1 MTRKTNKKHTMTP
14 VHELATGNSHNHH
27 MHPQHRHH
35 HTANSCSS
43 GPSNYQIMNEPFV
56 AIRRK
61 MDLLLDLGQ
70 LLMENGA
77 NTNHLQRDMMRAAT
91 YMGIP
96 PEYVHIHITYMTLML
111 NINDEKHSYTAFR
124 KTPVHGVNMTILS
137 TLSKLTWKAI
147 EQNFTLD
154 EFEAHLK
161 SIAQAPPKYSTSVLA
176 IGAGLACGAFTILFG
191 GSLFSALM
199 TSICAIVGFLV
210 RYICHHF
217 KINFY
222 FGVVAAAFSATSA
235 AYLLNTTLGS
245 FEIIYA
251 MVSCTLFL
259 IPGIPLINAVDDMIN
274 NHIVSGMTRA
284 MHTLLIV
291 SSMSVGIAMALYFD
305 HVSTFTHLNI
315 TPAVVSPIQAVAA
328 AIGAVCFSLIFNTPY
343 RLLWIVALGGTISV
357 ITRNILIVNFN
368 FTLVGASFVAAAI
381 IGLLALRFYKFFRT
395 APLILSIPSVIPM
408 IPGVL
413 LYRFLF
419 GLLTINS
426 LTPDNLLFALRSGIT
441 GVMTIICIAIG
452 VSIPHIF
459 ARSYL
464 DRKKALSLDKA
475 LKARQKELQN

>member
-1 MTRKTNKKHTMTP
+1 MTRKTDKTHMGTSVHGSTATP
-14 VHELATGNSHNHH
+14 THNHH
-27 MHPQHRHH
+27 RHPHHRHH
-35 HTANSCSS
+35 QIENC

-61 MDLLLDLGQ
+61 MDLLLDFGQ

-77 NTNHLQRDMMRAAT
+77 NTNHLQRDMIRAAT

-96 PEYVHIHITYMTLML
+96 QEYVHIHIAYMTLML

-124 KTPVHGVNMTILS
+124 KTPIHGVNMTILS

-147 EQNFTLD
+147 EHNYTLD
-154 EFEAHLK
+154 EFEDHLK
-161 SIAQAPPKYSTSVLA
+161 TIAQAPPKYSTPILA
-176 IGAGLACGAFTILFG
+176 VAAGLACGAFTILFG
-191 GSLFSALM
+191 GSLFSAII
-199 TSICAIVGFLV
+199 TSICAVVGFLV
-210 RYICHHF
+210 RYLCHHF

-222 FGVVAAAFSATSA
+222 FGIVASAFSATSA
-235 AYLLNTTLGS
+235 AYLLNITLGS

-251 MVSCTLFL
+251 MISCTLFL

-305 HVSTFTHLNI
+305 HVSTFTHLSI
-315 TPAVVSPIQAVAA
+315 TPAVVSPIQAIAA
-328 AIGAVCFSLIFNTPY
+328 TIGAVCFSIIFNTPY
-343 RLLWIVALGGTISV
+343 RLLWIIAFGGIISV
-357 ITRNILIVNFN
+357 ITRNILIVNFG

-381 IGLLALRFYKFFRT
+381 IALLALRFYKLLRT
-395 APLILSIPSVIPM
+395 APLILSIPSVIPL

-441 GVMTIICIAIG
+441 GLMTVICIAIG

-464 DRKKALSLDKA
+464 DCKKALSLDKA
-475 LKARQKELQN
+475 LKARQKELQE